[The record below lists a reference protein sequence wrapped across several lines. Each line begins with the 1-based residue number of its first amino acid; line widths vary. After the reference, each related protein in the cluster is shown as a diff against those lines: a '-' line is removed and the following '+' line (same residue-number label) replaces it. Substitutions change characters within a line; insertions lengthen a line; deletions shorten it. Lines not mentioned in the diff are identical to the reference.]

1 MKLKL
6 KASLLVAVVAI
17 TAITVVAAPAAQAA
31 APSTGSVIVP
41 VTGTNSATGATFAGN
56 YTITGFKTVNGAL
69 QAVGTLTGT
78 LTSATGSVL
87 GTVTNLPV
95 TIPIGTAGGSCQV
108 LDLTLGPLHLDLLGL
123 VVDLNQVHLTIT
135 AQQGAGNLLGNLLC
149 SVANLLNS
157 NNTTGLSGLLNQILG
172 QL

>member
-78 LTSATGSVL
+78 LTSATGSVARHRHQPPRDNPDRHRRRI
-87 GTVTNLPV
+87 V
-95 TIPIGTAGGSCQV
+95 S
-108 LDLTLGPLHLDLLGL
+108 GPRP
-123 VVDLNQVHLTIT
+123 NPR
-135 AQQGAGNLLGNLLC
+135 AA
-149 SVANLLNS
+149 AP
-157 NNTTGLSGLLNQILG
+157 
-172 QL
+172 